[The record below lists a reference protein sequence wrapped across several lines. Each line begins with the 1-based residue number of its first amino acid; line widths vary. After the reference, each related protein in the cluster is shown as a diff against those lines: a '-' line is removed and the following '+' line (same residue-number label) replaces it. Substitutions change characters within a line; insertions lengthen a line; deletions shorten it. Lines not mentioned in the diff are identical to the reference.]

1 MMTPSV
7 IETYMME
14 RELQRLIFELARC
27 MDQRDIEG
35 LRNLFTEDAVF
46 EKGGSPLVGL
56 DVIMRFIGEIPVTN
70 RMLHIYTNIVIDCVD
85 PDHARSRSNYVAYSR
100 SSTAEDRRAALIPVS
115 IGNALDEFR
124 LTPTGWRIAKRT
136 LVYIANA

>member
-1 MMTPSV
+1 MTAPSA

-14 RELQRLIFELARC
+14 RELHRLIFELARC
-27 MDQRDIEG
+27 MDQQDIDG
-35 LRNLFTEDAVF
+35 LRNLFTEDAIF
-46 EKGGSPLVGL
+46 EKGGSPLVGIEA
-56 DVIMRFIGEIPVTN
+56 IMRFIGEIPAAN
-70 RMLHIYTNIVIDCVD
+70 RMLHVYTNIVIDGID

-124 LTPTGWRIAKRT
+124 LTSAGWRIAKRT